1 MKQLRYAATGRLAD
15 LSPAVRSR
23 IVDRNA
29 TSDAGISSE
38 ASRIIDAVRSD
49 GDAALRALALEFDG
63 VELVDFEVPQERCVA
78 ALGSI
83 DASLRSAMEAA
94 ARNIE
99 RVHRAWLPV
108 ERTVEVEPGVVIRR
122 RPSPLQRVG
131 VYAPGG
137 SAVYPSSVLMGVI
150 PARVAG
156 VPEIILCSPPSSTG
170 IPSDVVLAAAALAGA
185 TRVFALGG
193 AGAIA
198 ALALGTRSV
207 PRVDLIVGPGNAY
220 VTEAKLQL
228 ARDVRTDLPAGPSEI
243 LIVADDSAA
252 PKAVAAELCAQAEHG
267 CDSAAVAL
275 VIGAGARSRIER
287 ALASHV
293 ASLERAAIVRSA
305 LERHGALLEVESVTE
320 ALQFIQE
327 YAPEHLLFMTR
338 DAAASADRVTK
349 AGSVFIN
356 ASTSVAFGDYVT
368 GANHVLPTAG
378 YGRSRSGLST
388 EDFVRWT
395 VLQQITPAAAR
406 RLAPKAMALAI
417 AEGLTAHAAAAR
429 IAGESPI

>member
-1 MKQLRYAATGRLAD
+1 VKQLRYAATGRLAD
-15 LSPAVRSR
+15 LSPTVRSR
-23 IVDRNA
+23 IVDRSS

-38 ASRIIDAVRSD
+38 VGRIIDAVRSH
-49 GDAALRALALEFDG
+49 GDAALRALALEFDR
-63 VELVDFEVPQERCVA
+63 VQLVDLEVPRERCLA

-83 DASLRSAMEAA
+83 DRGLRSAMEAA

-99 RVHRAWLPV
+99 RVHRAWLPE
-108 ERTVEVEPGVVIRR
+108 ERTIEVEPGVVIRR
-122 RPSPLQRVG
+122 RPSSLRRVG

-170 IPSDVVLAAAALAGA
+170 IPSDAVLAAAALAGA

-207 PRVDLIVGPGNAY
+207 PRVETIVGPGNAY

-228 ARDVRTDLPAGPSEI
+228 AREVRTDLPAGPSEI
-243 LIVADDSAA
+243 MIVADDLAS

-275 VIGAGARSRIER
+275 LIGAGVLPRVER
-287 ALASHV
+287 ALASQV
-293 ASLERAAIVRSA
+293 PALERAAIVQSA
-305 LERHGALLEVESVTE
+305 LERHGALLEVESVSE
-320 ALQFIQE
+320 ALHFIEE
-327 YAPEHLLFMTR
+327 YAPEHLLLMTR
-338 DAAASADRVTK
+338 DAAAFAERVTK

-356 ASTSVAFGDYVT
+356 ASSSVALGDYMT

-378 YGRSRSGLST
+378 FGRSRSGLST

-395 VLQQITPAAAR
+395 VVQHITPAAAS
-406 RLAPKAMALAI
+406 RLAPRAVTLAI
-417 AEGLTAHAAAAR
+417 AEGLAAHAAAAR
-429 IAGESPI
+429 IAGEGSL

>member
-15 LSPAVRSR
+15 LPPTVRNR
-23 IVDRNA
+23 IVDRNS
-29 TSDAGISSE
+29 TSDAGVSFQV
-38 ASRIIDAVRSD
+38 SRTIDAVRSH
-49 GDAALRALALEFDG
+49 GDAALRALAFEFDG
-63 VELVDFEVPQERCVA
+63 VELVELEVPQARYLA

-83 DASLRSAMEAA
+83 DRDLRSAMEAA

-99 RVHRAWLPV
+99 RVHRAWLPE
-108 ERTVEVEPGVVIRR
+108 ERTIEVEPGVLIRR
-122 RPSPLQRVG
+122 RPSPLRCVG

-170 IPSDVVLAAAALAGA
+170 IPSDAVLAAAALAGA

-198 ALALGTRSV
+198 ALALGTHSV
-207 PRVDLIVGPGNAY
+207 PRVETIVGPGNAY

-243 LIVADDSAA
+243 LIVVDDSAS
-252 PKAVAAELCAQAEHG
+252 PEAVAAELCAQAEHG

-275 VIGAGARSRIER
+275 LIGARVLPRVER
-287 ALASHV
+287 ALASQV
-293 ASLERAAIVRSA
+293 AALERAATVQSA

-320 ALQFIQE
+320 ALHFIEE
-327 YAPEHLLFMTR
+327 YAPEHLLLMIR
-338 DAAASADRVTK
+338 DAAAFADRVTT

-356 ASTSVAFGDYVT
+356 ASSSVTFGDYVT

-395 VLQQITPAAAR
+395 VVQHITPAAAR
-406 RLAPKAMALAI
+406 RLAPTAATLAC

-429 IAGESPI
+429 IAGESSL